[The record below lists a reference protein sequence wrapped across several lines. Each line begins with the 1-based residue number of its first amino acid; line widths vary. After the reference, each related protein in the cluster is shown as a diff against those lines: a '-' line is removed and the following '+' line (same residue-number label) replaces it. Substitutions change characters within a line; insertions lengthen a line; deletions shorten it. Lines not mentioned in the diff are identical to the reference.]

1 MFDHSKT
8 NFPLLGL
15 HAGLRCD
22 KCHAPGAKKAPLA
35 HERCLDCHEDIHR
48 GQFAARSDGGRC
60 ESCHTVEGF
69 LPSLYTVS
77 DHAATRFALTGAHL
91 AQPCVACH
99 PLATASDGSEYRL
112 FAVESDACERC
123 HADLHNGQFAS
134 SRPPKGCEECHNVNA
149 WKPVDFVHDR
159 DSSYKLEG
167 QHRRV
172 PCRGCHIDVTEGGVQ
187 FVRYKPID
195 RSCKTCHGDQKLEL
209 SRIKTVSTPGG
220 M

>member
-8 NFPLLGL
+8 GFPLLGL

-35 HERCLDCHEDIHR
+35 HGRCLDCHVDIHR
-48 GQFAARSDGGRC
+48 GQFASRSDGGAC
-60 ESCHTVEGF
+60 EGCHTVDGF
-69 LPSLYTVS
+69 LPARFTVI
-77 DHAATRFALTGAHL
+77 DHANTRFALTGAHL

-99 PLATASDGSEYRL
+99 PTATAADGSTFRL
-112 FAVESDACERC
+112 FAVESGSCEVC
-123 HADLHNGQFAS
+123 HTGPHNGQFAS
-134 SRPPKGCEECHNVNA
+134 SRRPKGCEVCHNVDA

-172 PCRGCHIDVTEGGVQ
+172 PCRGCHVQVTEGGVQ

-195 RSCKTCHGDQKLEL
+195 TSCKTCHGEQKLEL
-209 SRIKTVSTPGG
+209 GRNNNPSDSGG